1 MDVRRDCVCGRLFRG
16 ELQPNKIQ
24 EAVIVAGLST
34 PFEVAAWSGV
44 VPNKVSPPTSD
55 RPRDRNAAGP
65 ALLSLVAIP
74 ELVESE

>member
-1 MDVRRDCVCGRLFRG
+1 M
-16 ELQPNKIQ
+16 
-24 EAVIVAGLST
+24 AGLST

-55 RPRDRNAAGP
+55 RLRDRNAAGP